1 MIVMCS
7 VMLFFSSGLWANE
20 SNSNASDVDASE
32 VIYADA
38 ESSEVSQPFEDSVG
52 VEVTENSEVSKPSE
66 NNSIG
71 VEVDFPGS
79 DVSGNSSSQSSIE
92 TLSVDFPDEEIRT
105 ILRNIA
111 DLFELN
117 LVVPDTLQGRSSLK
131 LRDVTWKQIFAV
143 VLSPVGYTYVE
154 EANIIKVVTAESL
167 VAEPPVTEIFML
179 NYARANEIAPTI
191 VSMVDA
197 TKGGRVQVDSR
208 SNALVITERPSQM
221 GRIRPIID
229 SLDRATEQVMIETKF
244 VEVTDRDIKNI
255 GVNWA
260 SLNGY
265 EVSAGPFKR
274 EYSKDDTQ
282 GRSNESES
290 QVNQGEVDFNVGGSS
305 LSGEVGDYTGTLVDN
320 LTGTTLLDAASSSTQ
335 SVDSSLNSLLGK
347 VNQGRLTTAVF
358 NGTEFKFILSALKS
372 QNETKL
378 VSNPTVVTLNNKE
391 ALISIGEQFPVPNYT
406 YNQERGTFEV
416 SGFEYKDIGIIMK
429 VTPQVNNDGLINLKV
444 DPEVSSR
451 SGTTTFGGAG
461 GAEIPIISTRRTS
474 TQVALKDG
482 YTMGLGGLIESTIGN
497 GSTKVPVLGDIPGLG
512 RLFRSN
518 SKDETKRN
526 LLVFITARTLSP
538 GGGTY
543 QDVFDPRA
551 IKDMNLRRDEIPG
564 YRSNI
569 DPFAVDTVSI
579 DEE

>member
-1 MIVMCS
+1 MKKKMIVICS
-7 VMLFFSSGLWANE
+7 VMLFFSAGLWANE
-20 SNSNASDVDASE
+20 SNSNASDVDTSE

-38 ESSEVSQPFEDSVG
+38 ESSEVSQPSEDSVG
-52 VEVTENSEVSKPSE
+52 VEVAAEAESSEVSQPSE
-66 NNSIG
+66 NSVD
-71 VEVDFPGS
+71 VEVAFPGS
-79 DVSGNSSSQSSIE
+79 EVSGNSSESPIE

-167 VAEPPVTEIFML
+167 GAEPPVTEIFML

-197 TKGGRVQVDSR
+197 TKGGRVQIDSR

-244 VEVTDRDIKNI
+244 VEVTDRDVKNV
-255 GVNWA
+255 GVNWS

-265 EVSAGPFKR
+265 ELSAGPLSH
-274 EYSKDDTQ
+274 EYERDSSTIETNN
-282 GRSNESES
+282 GGLSN
-290 QVNQGEVDFNVGGSS
+290 
-305 LSGEVGDYTGTLVDN
+305 
-320 LTGTTLLDAASSSTQ
+320 LLDGTAES
-335 SVDSSLNSLLGK
+335 
-347 VNQGRLTTAVF
+347 RLTSAVF
-358 NGTEFKFILSALKS
+358 NATEFKFILSALKS
-372 QNETKL
+372 QNETRL

-391 ALISIGEQFPVPNYT
+391 AVISIGEQFPVPNYT

-474 TQVALKDG
+474 TQVALRDG
-482 YTMGLGGLIESTIGN
+482 YTMGLGGLIESTIGS
-497 GSTKVPVLGDIPGLG
+497 GTTKVPVLGDIPGLG

-518 SKDETKRN
+518 NKDKTKRN

-538 GGGTY
+538 EGGSY

-551 IKDMNLRRDEIPG
+551 IKDMNLGREDIPG

-569 DPFAVDTVSI
+569 DPFAVETVSS
-579 DEE
+579 EEE